1 MYRLGLLK
9 TRITGYVSKS
19 LVSFCSV
26 DRMLSGDNVVQAF
39 VRVDTQTGEK
49 QTWFPGT
56 RCFCEEL
63 VFVPGPH
70 AATQETDGF
79 LLGMVF
85 DASQNRSFL
94 AVSPVNANPCR
105 TGLLIKDCYDH
116 LHSLWPSSSC
126 QSSCKKHA
134 SQHSCLQGLKH
145 RGAVAIRAHW
155 LVLHAS
161 ASGNDSL
168 ALSLFGGC
176 LRGQGVACSTMH
188 CMSSV
193 HCRASTSA

>member
-19 LVSFCSV
+19 LVFFCSV
-26 DRMLSGDNVVQAF
+26 DRMLSDDNVVQAF

-94 AVSPVNANPCR
+94 AVSPVNANACR
-105 TGLLIKDCYDH
+105 TGLLIQDCYDH
-116 LHSLWPSSSC
+116 SHSLWPSRREAALARVLAKSMHRNTAACKVSSTG
-126 QSSCKKHA
+126 
-134 SQHSCLQGLKH
+134 GL
-145 RGAVAIRAHW
+145 
-155 LVLHAS
+155 LP
-161 ASGNDSL
+161 
-168 ALSLFGGC
+168 
-176 LRGQGVACSTMH
+176 
-188 CMSSV
+188 
-193 HCRASTSA
+193 